1 MTGAYAYTPAIW
13 PPLVAAVLLAA
24 IGVYAWRRRDV
35 PGGRPFVAMSVL
47 SILILLGIALE
58 VSAVAPATKLAWY
71 RFQFVLIIAAVTP
84 VTCFVLDYAHPGRWL
99 TRRNLVLLSIPGF
112 ICMLLVVMDDSQLIW
127 RRLEMGADGSVALTY
142 APAGVLLVAYGVSMF
157 LLYLAVFLWLFVRS
171 PQHRWPVAIMLLGMI
186 GSRAAFLL
194 DIAQPRAFSPL
205 DLSVVVVLL
214 PWITYAIAMF
224 GFHILDPLPAARQ
237 AVFEQMQAGVVVFDA
252 GWQVVRLNPAAE
264 RILGVG
270 TGVAHKMTWRQL
282 LPPGAH
288 LPDLHDASPQDAGAA
303 TDLPEM
309 TFGSSSNARQYAPSL
324 SPLRDFRGLLMGY
337 LLMLRDVTE
346 ERRAQAE
353 TLAQQWAKAVLQERE
368 QLAHELHDG
377 LSQSLAFLNL
387 QAQTAGLYLQAD
399 QDEDAQASLARL
411 SEVSREMQGDVREL
425 IGNLLVVSLP
435 AEGFCATLHQ
445 IATHYEEQHGLAV
458 RLDMDPYAEVLCDS
472 SLMPPAVGVQLVRIV
487 QEALANVR
495 QHAGA
500 PEQVSV
506 QMRVDNGQV
515 HLAVTDDGAGF
526 DPDARGLAGRRYGL
540 QVMRRRAE
548 RIGGQFAVHTA
559 PGHGTR
565 VEVCVP
571 LGKQEGG
578 SAA

>member
-1 MTGAYAYTPAIW
+1 
-13 PPLVAAVLLAA
+13 
-24 IGVYAWRRRDV
+24 
-35 PGGRPFVAMSVL
+35 
-47 SILILLGIALE
+47 
-58 VSAVAPATKLAWY
+58 
-71 RFQFVLIIAAVTP
+71 
-84 VTCFVLDYAHPGRWL
+84 
-99 TRRNLVLLSIPGF
+99 
-112 ICMLLVVMDDSQLIW
+112 
-127 RRLEMGADGSVALTY
+127 
-142 APAGVLLVAYGVSMF
+142 
-157 LLYLAVFLWLFVRS
+157 
-171 PQHRWPVAIMLLGMI
+171 
-186 GSRAAFLL
+186 
-194 DIAQPRAFSPL
+194 
-205 DLSVVVVLL
+205 
-214 PWITYAIAMF
+214 
-224 GFHILDPLPAARQ
+224 
-237 AVFEQMQAGVVVFDA
+237 
-252 GWQVVRLNPAAE
+252 
-264 RILGVG
+264 
-270 TGVAHKMTWRQL
+270 
-282 LPPGAH
+282 
-288 LPDLHDASPQDAGAA
+288 
-303 TDLPEM
+303 M